1 MISRYWRGLAKP
13 EHANDYVEHLRTD
26 TIVQLS
32 KIPGFVN
39 VTILRRNMQQG
50 VEFLIVTNWQSM
62 EAIEQFAGRDREI
75 AVVPERVQEMMI
87 EFDRQ
92 VRHYEV
98 VDC

>member
-1 MISRYWRGLAKP
+1 
-13 EHANDYVEHLRTD
+13 VEHLRTD

-62 EAIEQFAGRDREI
+62 EAIEQFAGRDHEI